1 MKHVHSPL
9 LSVLLTLSLVASLVP
24 TPALAEVT
32 QTTQPQEPV
41 AEQTVEAPAGEG
53 AGEGSTEN
61 GSQEGQTEAPAGQG
75 SEGAPEAQPEEA
87 PADETSDEQDAET
100 ELEAQ
105 EEAQLSV
112 VYRAHVQNDGWQNE
126 VSDGAEAGTTARGL
140 RVEALNISLRDAET
154 GAAIPGISYRAHVQN
169 IGWQDWRSD
178 GTEAG
183 TTGGGLRVEALQ
195 IKLSDELAAKYDIY
209 YRVHVQNIG
218 WMGWA
223 SNGQRAGTAGQSLR
237 IEAVQIRL
245 VPKGEAAPDPAGQA
259 TGDAFR
265 GALGVSYTTHV
276 QNIGWQGA
284 CKDGATAGTTGR
296 GLRVEAL
303 TVSLCG
309 DDLTQGTVSGG
320 VEYQAHVQNIGW
332 QGWASNGGVAG
343 TSGQSLRVEA
353 IRMRLTGAIANDY
366 SIYYRV
372 HVQNIGWMTWAKD
385 GEAAGSEGMGQ
396 RVEAVQIRLV
406 PKTAAAP
413 DNAGASIG
421 QAFAKPSAVSYQTSV
436 QNDGWQAQVSG
447 GASAGTTGQGKAVE
461 LVRAALTP
469 ASEGRLAGGIQ
480 YRSHVSNA
488 GWQGWVA
495 DGAESG
501 VAGARTEA
509 IQMQL
514 TGQMAQYCSVW
525 YRVHVQNVGWLGWAH
540 DGETAGS
547 EGQGLRVEAVQVVVR
562 AKAQGAPG
570 STADHQWYGQ
580 TPLERSMGGYG
591 SPTNWI
597 VYVNRGERHVYVF
610 QGMQG
615 LWKLDRDFVCTVGA
629 PWSPTISGI
638 FNVGIKE
645 YVFGHG
651 YSCYYATQISGDYLF
666 HSVIYYPGTFTVK
679 DGQLGTAA
687 SHGCVRLAI
696 ENAKWIYDNIPSG
709 TTVVIV

>member
-1 MKHVHSPL
+1 MCS
-9 LSVLLTLSLVASLVP
+9 
-24 TPALAEVT
+24 
-32 QTTQPQEPV
+32 
-41 AEQTVEAPAGEG
+41 
-53 AGEGSTEN
+53 
-61 GSQEGQTEAPAGQG
+61 
-75 SEGAPEAQPEEA
+75 
-87 PADETSDEQDAET
+87 SD
-100 ELEAQ
+100 
-105 EEAQLSV
+105 
-112 VYRAHVQNDGWQNE
+112 
-126 VSDGAEAGTTARGL
+126 
-140 RVEALNISLRDAET
+140 
-154 GAAIPGISYRAHVQN
+154 
-169 IGWQDWRSD
+169 
-178 GTEAG
+178 
-183 TTGGGLRVEALQ
+183 
-195 IKLSDELAAKYDIY
+195 
-209 YRVHVQNIG
+209 
-218 WMGWA
+218 
-223 SNGQRAGTAGQSLR
+223 
-237 IEAVQIRL
+237 
-245 VPKGEAAPDPAGQA
+245 
-259 TGDAFR
+259 
-265 GALGVSYTTHV
+265 
-276 QNIGWQGA
+276 
-284 CKDGATAGTTGR
+284 
-296 GLRVEAL
+296 
-303 TVSLCG
+303 
-309 DDLTQGTVSGG
+309 
-320 VEYQAHVQNIGW
+320 
-332 QGWASNGGVAG
+332 
-343 TSGQSLRVEA
+343 
-353 IRMRLTGAIANDY
+353 
-366 SIYYRV
+366 
-372 HVQNIGWMTWAKD
+372 
-385 GEAAGSEGMGQ
+385 
-396 RVEAVQIRLV
+396 
-406 PKTAAAP
+406 
-413 DNAGASIG
+413 
-421 QAFAKPSAVSYQTSV
+421 
-436 QNDGWQAQVSG
+436 
-447 GASAGTTGQGKAVE
+447 
-461 LVRAALTP
+461 LTP